1 MEQIKTTRKK
11 PTETKPKVSQYK
23 GTKKEIKVVRSPN
36 GLFFA
41 KFDGGGE
48 LPAVLAG
55 MWTNE
60 NELMGR
66 IQRYKESK

>member
-1 MEQIKTTRKK
+1 METTKTTRKK
-11 PTETKPKVSQYK
+11 TTEPKPKVSQYK
-23 GTKKEIKVVRSPN
+23 GIKKEIKIIRSPN

-48 LPAVLAG
+48 LPAALAG

-66 IQRYKESK
+66 IKRYKESR